1 MDARDQHAKHAQQ
14 AKVTKRKVLRVNTAY
29 PGFSATLKPYG
40 SPGVKVF
47 FSRPGGGET
56 RFLSNFRDP
65 EIDSESPISFADNL
79 LCGDEKRSV
88 PYGMYQSRDLRGA
101 FISRFPRKP
110 VARHHQLAR
119 VLVLARRVAR
129 LSADHKLGLGEG
141 LREIEGRLEGADNI
155 IPPVVRVRVRG
166 VGSGSGV

>member
-1 MDARDQHAKHAQQ
+1 MRSTQCAVCADRGRGIYAAH
-14 AKVTKRKVLRVNTAY
+14 
-29 PGFSATLKPYG
+29 
-40 SPGVKVF
+40 
-47 FSRPGGGET
+47 SR
-56 RFLSNFRDP
+56 L
-65 EIDSESPISFADNL
+65 
-79 LCGDEKRSV
+79 
-88 PYGMYQSRDLRGA
+88 
-101 FISRFPRKP
+101 PRKP

-155 IPPVVRVRVRG
+155 VPPVVRVRVRG